1 MMGLLVHNRSPYEP
15 PHPLAPLLP
24 AFVRRALMALFKRH

>member
-15 PHPLAPLLP
+15 AHPSAPLLP
-24 AFVRRALMALFKRH
+24 AFVRRALMALFRRQ

>member
-1 MMGLLVHNRSPYEP
+1 MLGLLVNNRSPYEP
-15 PHPLAPLLP
+15 PHSSAPFLP